1 VFLLLAG
8 LRHSAG
14 QLGTERCVVVHP
26 GMRVTH
32 TQGARQTHAHSH
44 PVGQMQ
50 CVKGTVTELSAGVR
64 MVTPEI
70 LLSGAMLTL
79 ALRAPAVQTLTASQ
93 METELF
99 ASAGK
104 VMRGIHL

>member
-1 VFLLLAG
+1 MG
-8 LRHSAG
+8 
-14 QLGTERCVVVHP
+14 HP
-26 GMRVTH
+26 GMRVTR

-50 CVKGTVTELSAGVR
+50 CVKGTVTVLSAGVR

-70 LLSGAMLTL
+70 LLSGATLTL
-79 ALRAPAVQTLTASQ
+79 ALRAPVVQTLTVSL
-93 METELF
+93 METELY

-104 VMRGIHL
+104 DMRAIHL